1 MLCTDATVSSAA
13 SAETSFMTP
22 PVVHTNSMDVG
33 ETHGEAMATPNDK
46 ANHTS
51 TKRAREWAC
60 RK

>member
-1 MLCTDATVSSAA
+1 MFCTDVTVSSAA

-51 TKRAREWAC
+51 TKRAR
-60 RK
+60 K